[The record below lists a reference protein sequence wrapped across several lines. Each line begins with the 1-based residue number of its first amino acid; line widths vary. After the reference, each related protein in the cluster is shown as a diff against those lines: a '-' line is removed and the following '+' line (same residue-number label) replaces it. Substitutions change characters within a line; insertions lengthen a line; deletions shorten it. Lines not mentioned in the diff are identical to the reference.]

1 MIIKYLERRQANEI
15 EEKRNPNLSKYD
27 APLRIQFE
35 RGVNAFK
42 VISTYRLLNKNKII
56 ATVSPYNSNT
66 MQHREWQRGYNFAY
80 FKQLEKVK
88 REEARRRSQEV
99 HAVA

>member
-1 MIIKYLERRQANEI
+1 MKSKK
-15 EEKRNPNLSKYD
+15 KRNPNLSKYD

-42 VISTYRLLNKNKII
+42 GKQYIQTVNKNKII
-56 ATVSPYNSNT
+56 ATVSPYNPNT

-80 FKQLEKVK
+80 FKNLEKVK

>member
-1 MIIKYLERRQANEI
+1 MRQKK
-15 EEKRNPNLSKYD
+15 KRNPNLSKYD

-42 VISTYRLLNKNKII
+42 GKQYIQTVNKNKII
-56 ATVSPYNSNT
+56 ATISPYNPNT

-80 FKQLEKVK
+80 FKNLERVK

>member
-1 MIIKYLERRQANEI
+1 M
-15 EEKRNPNLSKYD
+15 
-27 APLRIQFE
+27 
-35 RGVNAFK
+35 
-42 VISTYRLLNKNKII
+42 
-56 ATVSPYNSNT
+56 NT

-80 FKQLEKVK
+80 AKQLEKVK

>member
-1 MIIKYLERRQANEI
+1 MKRK
-15 EEKRNPNLSKYD
+15 KRNPNLSKYD

-35 RGVNAFK
+35 RGLNAFRGNQYIK
-42 VISTYRLLNKNKII
+42 SVNGIKII
-56 ATVSPYNSNT
+56 ATETPYNSNT

-88 REEARRRSQEV
+88 QNESRRRGKEIHGS
-99 HAVA
+99 

>member
-1 MIIKYLERRQANEI
+1 MMKKLKQK
-15 EEKRNPNLSKYD
+15 KRNPNLSKYD

-35 RGVNAFK
+35 RGVNAFRGK
-42 VISTYRLLNKNKII
+42 QYIKSVDGNRII
-56 ATVSPYNSNT
+56 ATENPYNSNT

-88 REEARRRSQEV
+88 KDESRRRGKEIHGS
-99 HAVA
+99 